1 MNLRCKLFR
10 YWLDDAYDDADY
22 VVLLAPLFKNTQ
34 NKNGFP
40 LDNSI
45 QIGCWRIELAQSERG
60 RLETDSGGGAAF
72 SDRAGIKLTLH
83 WGSGSVYIQASV
95 LGMGL
100 NILDFMWSERPR
112 ASKARSNSLVELI
125 VHLPT
130 FGLPLK
136 TTVPSSKRSSVAGLV
151 HPPLTYM
158 KVRYNAL
165 VMAGVQCL
173 SGFQQP
179 LLSKMNLSLVSR
191 LEPTCC
197 NASVLIPLCY

>member
-22 VVLLAPLFKNTQ
+22 AVLLAPLFKNTQ

-45 QIGCWRIELAQSERG
+45 QIGCWRIGLAISLAAAFHSERA
-60 RLETDSGGGAAF
+60 RLETDSAGGAASSGRTGMIVTF
-72 SDRAGIKLTLH
+72 HR
-83 WGSGSVYIQASV
+83 GSGSVYIQASV

-112 ASKARSNSLVELI
+112 ASKARRNSLVEVI
-125 VHLPT
+125 VQLPT

-158 KVRYNAL
+158 KLRYNAL
-165 VMAGVQCL
+165 AMAQL
-173 SGFQQP
+173 
-179 LLSKMNLSLVSR
+179 
-191 LEPTCC
+191 
-197 NASVLIPLCY
+197 